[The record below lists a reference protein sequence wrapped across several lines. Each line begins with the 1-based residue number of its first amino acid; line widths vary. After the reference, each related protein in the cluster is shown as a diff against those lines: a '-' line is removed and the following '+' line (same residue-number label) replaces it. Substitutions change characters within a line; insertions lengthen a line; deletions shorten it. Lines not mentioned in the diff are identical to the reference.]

1 MIINTRRYKIKV
13 NNNNNYNITY
23 IIQVTDAMR
32 LRPSAVY
39 NGYNIIFGLDWGRR
53 RPG

>member
-23 IIQVTDAMR
+23 NTGHGRDAVAAVRKFTKGII
-32 LRPSAVY
+32 
-39 NGYNIIFGLDWGRR
+39 
-53 RPG
+53 